1 MVPRA
6 RAMPAAD
13 HKMRKA
19 AKCRYELWPTSGALC
34 FLAGFISIASVP
46 AKAQPVQVTGKF
58 GYLSE
63 YELTANFGVG
73 RPVANGEYSG
83 PMIVR
88 HVGLCT
94 HDGPNQEDGQIRL
107 KLSGTRITGIL
118 SFGGRECYYRGK
130 LSDSDVGEMNCPGAP
145 AVPISIWSK

>member
-1 MVPRA
+1 
-6 RAMPAAD
+6 MPAAD
-13 HKMRKA
+13 HKMPKA
-19 AKCRYELWPTSGALC
+19 AKCGYELWPTSGALC

-46 AKAQPVQVTGKF
+46 ANAQPVQVTGKF

-63 YELTANFGVG
+63 YELTANVAADK
-73 RPVANGEYSG
+73 PVANGEFSG

-94 HDGPNQEDGQIRL
+94 HDGPNQEDGKIRL
-107 KLSGTRITGIL
+107 KLSGARITGML
-118 SFGGRECYYRGK
+118 SFGGRECSYRGR
-130 LSDSDVGEMNCPGAP
+130 LSETDVGEMNCPGAA